1 RTSGGFYGVSN
12 NLSWSH
18 QFDEHWGATLSAG
31 YTWLADKADNSPIV
45 HTRNQTTT
53 ALAVTYT
60 F

>member
-1 RTSGGFYGVSN
+1 YGVSN

-18 QFDEHWGATLSAG
+18 QFDAHWGATLSAG